1 MIRFKQILIKLMTV
15 FISIFP
21 LSAST
26 QISNTSDS
34 LSLQEDVLKD
44 FSWFRE
50 RVRRVDGEKSWTYYL
65 NGHEYEI
72 EINCFTT
79 KDLTFSTKE
88 GLVKFLSAGLKKK
101 SQRINNVPWLPLP
114 NRISYT
120 SGKLDTISLSFSHYI
135 VPNTDSF
142 VYDINMLRYDT
153 RDSILE
159 KKIVYSIIKNGI
171 SDADFLAPGPNMIDF
186 ADRIIKINNNF
197 EWMAPDNIYCPAHGQ
212 MNWSVHSTRDK
223 AMRARDIQIISNSD
237 SKHVEILKKDTVA
250 VDFEGST
257 TQALRITYKSK
268 EPRIFWGNGSKTLL
282 IYYIVARVRD
292 RFITCVLSH
301 YDDQLVNGNVPPPLD
316 SVMSLKNE

>member
-1 MIRFKQILIKLMTV
+1 MTV
-15 FISIFP
+15 LVSLFP
-21 LSAST
+21 LSASN
-26 QISNTSDS
+26 QISNTLDS
-34 LSLQEDVLKD
+34 LTLQEDVLED

-50 RVRRVDGEKSWTYYL
+50 RIRRVDGEKSWRYYL

-72 EINCFTT
+72 EINRFTA
-79 KDLTFSTKE
+79 KDLIFSTKE
-88 GLVKFLSAGLKKK
+88 RLVKFLSADLKKK
-101 SQRINNVPWLPLP
+101 SQRIDNVPWLPLP

-120 SGKLDTISLSFSHYI
+120 SGKLDTISLSFSRYI

-142 VYDINMLRYDT
+142 VYDINMLHYDI

-171 SDADFLAPGPNMIDF
+171 RDSAFLAPGPNMIDF
-186 ADRIIKINNNF
+186 AGRIIKIKNNF

-212 MNWSVHSTRDK
+212 MNWSVHSTIDK
-223 AMRARDIQIISNSD
+223 AMRARDLQIISNSD
-237 SKHVEILKKDTVA
+237 SKHVEILKKDIVA

-282 IYYIVARVRD
+282 VYYIAARVRD

-301 YDDQLVNGNVPPPLD
+301 YDNQLENGNLPPPLD
-316 SVMSLKNE
+316 NVMSLKNE